1 MMSISLIKGRECIQ
15 SKLSCVD
22 FGHFHLCK
30 KFNYT
35 AQPIIDGY
43 FPCILF
49 NLNEKSYELII
60 KTYNIL
66 LEPNP

>member
-15 SKLSCVD
+15 SKLTCVD

-43 FPCILF
+43 FPCIL
-49 NLNEKSYELII
+49 LI
-60 KTYNIL
+60 
-66 LEPNP
+66 

>member
-15 SKLSCVD
+15 SKLTCVD
-22 FGHFHLCK
+22 FGHFRLCK

-49 NLNEKSYELII
+49 NLNEKSLYLILVFVSI
-60 KTYNIL
+60 W
-66 LEPNP
+66 

>member
-15 SKLSCVD
+15 SKLTCVD

-30 KFNYT
+30 KFSYT

-43 FPCILF
+43 FQCILF
-49 NLNEKSYELII
+49 NLNEKSSYC
-60 KTYNIL
+60 IL
-66 LEPNP
+66 LFVSIW